1 MEEFINTQ
9 SHSLLTYIFF
19 DENSSEIP
27 SRYVMYGSEAPQ
39 RFSMDS
45 LVNRGTL
52 AVYYQSLNVLGLRM
66 SQNAKMDL
74 TLTGT
79 NANRDA
85 EAGNSALSKARAER
99 VKEYLVKSWGI
110 APDRIR
116 VEARNLPS
124 TASNSDELDG
134 QAENRRVEITTRNQ
148 DLLEPVTTNDTLRAV
163 NPPVVRL
170 QPEVKSEA
178 GVKEWALTISQS
190 GRTLKQF
197 SGEGEVPEYVD
208 WNIAESQGDV
218 PITRAPVAAN
228 LVVVDEKDQRSQS
241 GKLIQVDQ
249 VTLQRKRTEGLEDLA
264 FDRFNLIT
272 FEYNQAGL
280 SPASRKIAE
289 MIKNRIS
296 PKSTVKVVG
305 YTDRLG
311 DEDHNLKL
319 SAARAKQSAKALGIP
334 QDNAVGGGENTELF
348 DNNLPEGRFYSR
360 TVEINI
366 TTPIDA
372 GGSR

>member
-1 MEEFINTQ
+1 M
-9 SHSLLTYIFF
+9 
-19 DENSSEIP
+19 
-27 SRYVMYGSEAPQ
+27 
-39 RFSMDS
+39 
-45 LVNRGTL
+45 
-52 AVYYQSLNVLGLRM
+52 
-66 SQNAKMDL
+66 
-74 TLTGT
+74 
-79 NANRDA
+79 
-85 EAGNSALSKARAER
+85 
-99 VKEYLVKSWGI
+99 
-110 APDRIR
+110 
-116 VEARNLPS
+116 
-124 TASNSDELDG
+124 
-134 QAENRRVEITTRNQ
+134 
-148 DLLEPVTTNDTLRAV
+148 
-163 NPPVVRL
+163 
-170 QPEVKSEA
+170 
-178 GVKEWALTISQS
+178 
-190 GRTLKQF
+190 
-197 SGEGEVPEYVD
+197 
-208 WNIAESQGDV
+208 
-218 PITRAPVAAN
+218 
-228 LVVVDEKDQRSQS
+228 
-241 GKLIQVDQ
+241 
-249 VTLQRKRTEGLEDLA
+249 EDLA